1 MRRHKGGYYTR
12 EDEGELGAKD
22 PDTAV
27 LRGVTGCKVLQGL
40 SDRGIVLGEEG
51 GFISLGV

>member
-27 LRGVTGCKVLQGL
+27 LRGVTGCKVVTTRIQAVFEIFTHGDLCT
-40 SDRGIVLGEEG
+40 
-51 GFISLGV
+51 